1 MTSTPS
7 SSSQGRPCP
16 HPATPARRTGV
27 DREGCIQSETKPPAR
42 PPTPGGPWRSGRGG
56 PGWTAGYLARPR
68 WPRSPTGGTCS
79 RGAISGRA
87 ARASPHRLESTFSSS
102 TGRRYAPSGPR
113 PAPRLACHPARAAPS
128 QATRCEAGNISLA
141 RLGQA
146 GPTNPQP
153 PWQPQAGTAQ
163 WAGSGKQLAGPEASG
178 KCSPR
183 GSAPFGRVL

>member
-1 MTSTPS
+1 MPDEAEFCHFMGDAPVSMNHWPD
-7 SSSQGRPCP
+7 C
-16 HPATPARRTGV
+16 
-27 DREGCIQSETKPPAR
+27 
-42 PPTPGGPWRSGRGG
+42 
-56 PGWTAGYLARPR
+56 LARPR

-128 QATRCEAGNISLA
+128 QATRCEAGIISLA
-141 RLGQA
+141 WLGQA

-153 PWQPQAGTAQ
+153 PWQPQAGTA
-163 WAGSGKQLAGPEASG
+163 
-178 KCSPR
+178 PR
-183 GSAPFGRVL
+183 RCYTSHYDLFIPAV

>member
-1 MTSTPS
+1 MWTDRVASTRKRSHPPGPPPS
-7 SSSQGRPCP
+7 
-16 HPATPARRTGV
+16 
-27 DREGCIQSETKPPAR
+27 
-42 PPTPGGPWRSGRGG
+42 GGPWRSSGGG

-128 QATRCEAGNISLA
+128 QATRCEAGIISLA
-141 RLGQA
+141 WLGKA

-163 WAGSGKQLAGPEASG
+163 GMGSGKQLEASEASG

-183 GSAPFGRVL
+183 GSAPFGRVF